1 MPGLVLRPFF
11 LFLGPSLQIRIS
23 GLVLLTL
30 SAIPPS
36 LRPNSCANDNKLG
49 TETCVSSFQV
59 GFFFFSLYLVAF
71 GQGGHKPC
79 VQAFGADQFDEENT
93 EEKKWQ
99 SSFFNWWYMG
109 VCGGGLL
116 AVSLVMYI
124 QDDIG
129 WGLGFGIPAIAMAV
143 ALLVFIL
150 GRRSYRLAVMG
161 DGSPF
166 TGIAQV
172 FVTAYRKRDGLVR
185 GEGSDVE
192 LVCEN
197 CPESRSL
204 APTNQFRCL
213 DKAAIPDEL
222 DVASCSKNKW
232 RICTVTQV
240 EEAKLLLRLLPIWG
254 SCLGY
259 AVIFAQSSTFFTK
272 QGKTMDRYLG
282 SSFQVPAAALQ
293 SFISLGIML
302 IVPFYDRIFVPIA
315 RKITSKPSGISMLQR
330 IGIGMVISVISMVL
344 AALVESKRLQIA
356 KEHGLLDDPYA
367 MVPMSFCW
375 LIPQYLFFGMADVF
389 TMVGLQEFFYNQMP
403 DGLRSLGAALYLS
416 IIGVG
421 SFLSSAVITIVEMV
435 STTSGGES
443 WFADNLNRA
452 HLDYFYWLLAVLS
465 GVFFCLFVCL
475 ASHYTYK
482 RENLVL

>member
-1 MPGLVLRPFF
+1 MRA
-11 LFLGPSLQIRIS
+11 
-23 GLVLLTL
+23 
-30 SAIPPS
+30 SATTP
-36 LRPNSCANDNKLG
+36 LMN
-49 TETCVSSFQV
+49 
-59 GFFFFSLYLVAF
+59 
-71 GQGGHKPC
+71 
-79 VQAFGADQFDEENT
+79 
-93 EEKKWQ
+93 
-99 SSFFNWWYMG
+99 
-109 VCGGGLL
+109 
-116 AVSLVMYI
+116 
-124 QDDIG
+124 QDDIVKAVTDVN
-129 WGLGFGIPAIAMAV
+129 GLPAIRSRTGGWRSSLYIIWVEVSERFAYYGASSNLITYLTDYLNQSTVTAAKNVNAWSGV
-143 ALLVFIL
+143 ASLLPLLGAFVADSYL
-150 GRRSYRLAVMG
+150 GRYKTIIIS
-161 DGSPF
+161 
-166 TGIAQV
+166 
-172 FVTAYRKRDGLVR
+172 
-185 GEGSDVE
+185 
-192 LVCEN
+192 
-197 CPESRSL
+197 SL
-204 APTNQFRCL
+204 IYLLKINYRCL

-465 GVFFCLFVCL
+465 GVFFCLFVWL